1 MTDTSGNKWKVTELL
16 RLAYHFMVNDISKM
30 FKQQRSPVDISDAR
44 IMMVLPSRWNDKT
57 QKFIKEAVQKV
68 TMILSEQQQL
78 QHHF

>member
-16 RLAYHFMVNDISKM
+16 RQAYRFMVNDISKM
-30 FKQQRSPVDISDAR
+30 FKQQRSPIDISDAR

-68 TMILSEQQQL
+68 TKILSEQQQL
-78 QHHF
+78 EHHF